1 MLEHQPTM
9 LFLNC
14 WTMNIHFIIMIIV
27 KTIISESK
35 IPEYSIRIQDFQKK
49 TCSLNTTVQE
59 LKSKKFSLK
68 KIKDD
73 LMLYVSILVLK
84 IMMH

>member
-1 MLEHQPTM
+1 
-9 LFLNC
+9 
-14 WTMNIHFIIMIIV
+14 MNIHFIIMIIV

-35 IPEYSIRIQDFQKK
+35 IPENSIRIQDFQKK
-49 TCSLNTTVQE
+49 ICSLNTTVQE

>member
-1 MLEHQPTM
+1 
-9 LFLNC
+9 
-14 WTMNIHFIIMIIV
+14 MIIV

>member
-1 MLEHQPTM
+1 
-9 LFLNC
+9 
-14 WTMNIHFIIMIIV
+14 MNIHFIIMIIV
-27 KTIISESK
+27 KTIISEST
-35 IPEYSIRIQDFQKK
+35 ILEYSIRIQDFQKK
-49 TCSLNTTVQE
+49 ICSLNTTIQE

>member
-1 MLEHQPTM
+1 
-9 LFLNC
+9 
-14 WTMNIHFIIMIIV
+14 MIIV

-49 TCSLNTTVQE
+49 ICSLNTTVQE

-73 LMLYVSILVLK
+73 LMLYVSILFKCLELK
-84 IMMH
+84 ASRRHYWQGTNAKMEH